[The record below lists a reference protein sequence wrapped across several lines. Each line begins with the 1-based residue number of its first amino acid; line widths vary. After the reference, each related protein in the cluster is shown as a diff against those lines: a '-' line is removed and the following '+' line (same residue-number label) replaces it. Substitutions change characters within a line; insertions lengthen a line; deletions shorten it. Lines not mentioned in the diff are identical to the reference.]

1 MKMVSILTQEQKN
14 IISDKEYSDG
24 CFFNPVQDANGNWVV
39 SAEEIN
45 QCEKKEFSWLKN
57 LELTEFLIPIK
68 DVY

>member
-45 QCEKKEFSWLKN
+45 QCEKNKN
-57 LELTEFLIPIK
+57 T
-68 DVY
+68 